1 MNHPLFPATLHTEE
15 FTDMTVFQSFLSTTQ
30 INTALLAVGVGLM
43 VLAGVMMIANA
54 PATLKTTTTEVQM
67 EKIAYRL
74 TELSMVIL
82 GLGLGMSAVAVI

>member
-1 MNHPLFPATLHTEE
+1 MNHPPFPATLHTEE
-15 FTDMTVFQSFLSTTQ
+15 FTDMTVFQSFLLTAQ

-43 VLAGVMMIANA
+43 VLAGAMMIANA
-54 PATLKTTTTEVQM
+54 PATLKTTMTEVRM

-82 GLGLGMSAVAVI
+82 GLGLGVSAVAII